1 MCMSTPKMP
10 EMKVTASKSKASAK
24 NLDPKLQLADPQSE
38 ADIIRKKT
46 RGKRGLRIGQSPTS
60 AQVGTSGLTNKSVSI
75 PTK

>member
-10 EMKVTASKSKASAK
+10 EMKVTASQSKAAARD
-24 NLDPKLQLADPQSE
+24 LDPKLQLADPQSE
-38 ADIIRKKT
+38 ADMIRKKT
-46 RGKRGLRIGQSPTS
+46 RGKRGLRIGRRQNQ